1 MIKIFIYISVRGR
14 EKQHFSRFLP
24 LFKGEK
30 LEIRRARIQ
39 DAYKIQEI
47 IKKYS
52 VESDLLKRSIADLY
66 SQIRDYIVAVDG
78 KKLAGVIAVHV
89 YWEDLSEIRSFV
101 LEKKYRG
108 KGYGEMLLKKA
119 LEEAGTVGTKN
130 VFALTKIPDFFKKN
144 GFKIIPKNKLPH
156 KIWKD
161 CFACTKF
168 PDCDETAL
176 IMNIFKKGAK

>member
-1 MIKIFIYISVRGR
+1 ML
-14 EKQHFSRFLP
+14 FSRFLP

-39 DAYKIQEI
+39 DAYKIQEL

-52 VESDLLKRSIADLY
+52 AEADLLKRSIADLY
-66 SQIRDYIVAVDG
+66 SQIRDYIVAFDG

-101 LEKKYRG
+101 LEKRYRG
-108 KGYGEMLLKKA
+108 KGYGAML
-119 LEEAGTVGTKN
+119 LEEALKEAKNVGTKK

-144 GFKIIPKNKLPH
+144 GFRPIPKNKLPH

-161 CFACTKF
+161 CFSCPKF
-168 PDCDETAL
+168 PDCDESAL
-176 IMNIFKKGAK
+176 ILNIFKKGAK